1 MRLWTIQPQIVYEI
15 LQSQGVFHCNPKLS
29 DCITQF
35 GFTPYYDWLIQ
46 QMRQRIGSPP
56 PGVTHPI
63 WAWHTMDWKHQKPDL
78 RRIEFR
84 NYPGP
89 QVCIELEIP
98 DQDVLLSDE
107 ERWHIV
113 LNNGYYGDA
122 KTEAEMDTEDA
133 WFESLPQDEQEQL
146 KKKSWEK
153 IFNVN
158 PPYEDSWERRGCYI
172 QATFWELRMEQ
183 VVSVRHFKGWQSTD
197 RT

>member
-1 MRLWTIQPQIVYEI
+1 MQKKHW
-15 LQSQGVFHCNPKLS
+15 
-29 DCITQF
+29 
-35 GFTPYYDWLIQ
+35 
-46 QMRQRIGSPP
+46 
-56 PGVTHPI
+56 
-63 WAWHTMDWKHQKPDL
+63 HQKPDL

-84 NYPGP
+84 TCPGP

-113 LNNGYYGDA
+113 LNDGYYGDA
-122 KTEAEMDTEDA
+122 KTEVEMDKEDA
-133 WFESLPQDEQEQL
+133 WFKGLPQDEQEQL

-153 IFNVN
+153 IFNVR
-158 PPYEDSWERRGCYI
+158 PSYEDSLERRGCYI

-183 VVSVRHFKGWQSTD
+183 VVSVRHFKGWLSAD